1 MALRCGIVGLPNVG
15 KSTIFNALTGGGATV
30 ANYPFTT
37 IDPNIGIA
45 EIPDERLWALEKIF
59 NPPKITPAT
68 MEFVDIA
75 GLVAGASKGEG
86 LGNQFLSHIREM
98 DAIIHVVRCFKN
110 PDVAHHTA
118 ALNPQN
124 DIEIINTELLL
135 ADLERVEAK
144 LAHSVKKLQTGDKSL
159 AAEVE
164 LLKKLKEN
172 LEKGNSLRTLKL
184 SENEKELINTFHL
197 LTHKPVLYVANMG
210 EDQPLEKDPRF
221 LVVQELAQKEGSQA
235 LALWGKLEEELKA
248 LPLTEAQEYLSSLGV
263 PESGLAHLAHISY
276 KLLNLVTFFTVYG
289 GKELRAWTILAGTKT
304 PQAAGK
310 IHSDMEKGFVKAE
323 IIASELLIKKGSM
336 AAAKEEGLLRIEGK
350 EYVVKDGDLIH
361 FRFTP

>member
-15 KSTIFNALTGGGATV
+15 KSTLFNALTKGGASV

-37 IDPNIGIA
+37 IDPNVGIA

-59 NPPKITPAT
+59 KPPKVTPAT

-75 GLVAGASKGEG
+75 GLVAGASRGEG
-86 LGNQFLSHIREM
+86 LGNKFLSHIREM
-98 DAIIHVVRCFKN
+98 DAVIHVVRCFHD
-110 PDVAHHTA
+110 PDVAHHEVT
-118 ALNPQN
+118 LNPIR

-144 LAHSVKKLQTGDKSL
+144 LANSSKKLQTGDKSL

-172 LEKGNSLRTLKL
+172 LERGISVRALKL
-184 SENEKELINTFHL
+184 SPSERELLDTFYL
-197 LTHKPVLYVANMG
+197 LTHKPVVYAANMG
-210 EDQPLEKDPRF
+210 ENQSLDKDPRF
-221 LVVQELAQKEGSQA
+221 LAVQELAAQEGA
-235 LALWGKLEEELKA
+235 ETLTVWGKLEAE
-248 LPLTEAQEYLSSLGV
+248 LTELPPPEAEEYLSSLGV
-263 PESGLAHLAHISY
+263 AESSLVHLAHVCY
-276 KLLNLVTFFTVYG
+276 KLLNLVTFFTVHG
-289 GKELRAWTILAGTKT
+289 GKELRAWAILAGTRA

-323 IIASELLIKKGSM
+323 VISSELLIKKGSM
-336 AAAKEEGLLRIEGK
+336 AAAKEEGLMRIEGK
-350 EYVVKDGDLIH
+350 DYIVKDGDLIH